1 MSAHEKSFRLNSS
14 KKRPVRDKKP
24 SLSTH
29 SPPESVNNLGIQTR
43 NDERFPQR
51 RSPIFF
57 LHVLAKNVVASPLGS
72 LGFIIRRS
80 YIQQPTQLSQTPQ
93 IQNTITTI
101 MDSSSA
107 FNAASASSSSSSST
121 RQSPSSS
128 AAIMAPAPVQT
139 KAPSTEPFLKDFTLV
154 AEAAKRAQ
162 AAVMVRDFADF
173 NI

>member
-1 MSAHEKSFRLNSS
+1 MSWVETTPRRFTLVLVSS
-14 KKRPVRDKKP
+14 
-24 SLSTH
+24 
-29 SPPESVNNLGIQTR
+29 SP
-43 NDERFPQR
+43 
-51 RSPIFF
+51 F
-57 LHVLAKNVVASPLGS
+57 L
-72 LGFIIRRS
+72 
-80 YIQQPTQLSQTPQ
+80 QQPTLKNLLKF
-93 IQNTITTI
+93 ITITTTITHTII
-101 MDSSSA
+101 MDASSA
-107 FNAASASSSSSSST
+107 FNAASSASSSSSFT